1 MKYKLGHLIERIER
15 GNSELEF
22 GADDV
27 RGISNTKKIQM
38 TKADIS
44 KRSFKKF
51 QIVKDREFVYNRRT
65 TRMGE
70 KIGLGF
76 NDVG

>member
-27 RGISNTKKIQM
+27 RGISNTKKIQRQKQ
-38 TKADIS
+38 TFPSVLLRNFKLSRIES
-44 KRSFKKF
+44 LYTIVVQHEWEKRL
-51 QIVKDREFVYNRRT
+51 V
-65 TRMGE
+65 
-70 KIGLGF
+70 
-76 NDVG
+76 